1 VAPDGIRLAA
11 PSDQGDALRGNVL
24 RKSVCVLASLLV
36 LIETRSAFGQER
48 PSRTRVGLALGGG
61 SARGLAHVGVLRWL
75 EEHRVPVD
83 AIAGTSTGAFI
94 GGAYA
99 TGMSAADIQSMLLG
113 VDWDLMLRPGLPYEL
128 KSYRRKED
136 DLELPINVEL
146 GLRDGFRFQSG
157 LNSGH
162 RMGLLLSRLAFP
174 YSRTASFDDLAIP
187 FRCVATDLEAGEV
200 VILDRGPLGVAM
212 RASMSLPGTFDP
224 VLRDGRQ
231 LADGGIL
238 NNVPV
243 DVAREMGVDVV
254 IAVNVSTPRR
264 TPRSDS
270 IQAVANRAIRLM
282 MHNLDLPRLAQ
293 ADVVITPDLEGIRAD
308 DFEDSEAIAARGYE
322 AAEAQ
327 SSALLRYAV
336 GEEAWRLYRD
346 EKKQRRRPVMGGL
359 TFVEALGVPQAT
371 AAQISRRMEHDLL
384 GVTDPTPIDAHLDW
398 VIGHGRYASGMYQ
411 RVERDGKEGLAVQ
424 FKDKSYAPPLVK
436 FAFNLDNENKDF
448 NLSLGSRVTFMDV
461 TSLGSELRVDTSF
474 GARLRVAAELF
485 QPVGGRGSMRSGAFL
500 APRAFYTR
508 AVQNVYQDEELAA
521 VLNRRRAG
529 AGLDIGWLFG
539 ARAQIRA
546 GYEAAK
552 AWNATRVGVMP
563 SVAGVEDGQERAMHI
578 QLDYEGQDR
587 AYFPT
592 RGVRLRSRSTWWRE
606 APGFSDRFGRG
617 EGALNLTFTPRE
629 GHHLSFHAEGAAMFG
644 GLSPTLYQPALG
656 GPFRLGALAP
666 NSMRASRMLI
676 GGFGYRRELGKL
688 PTLLGDRM
696 YVTGLI
702 EAGSAFDKIG
712 DARLQSGFTAG
723 LAADT
728 VIGPF
733 FIGASIGE
741 HSRFRA
747 YFLVGAVVR

>member
-1 VAPDGIRLAA
+1 VLRRGVFVLAA
-11 PSDQGDALRGNVL
+11 LF
-24 RKSVCVLASLLV
+24 LV
-36 LIETRSAFGQER
+36 TLESRLAFGQQR
-48 PSRTRVGLALGGG
+48 PARTRVALALGGG

-99 TGMSAADIQSMLLG
+99 TGMSAAEIQSMLLG
-113 VDWDLMLRPGLPYEL
+113 VDWDLMQRPGLPYDL

-136 DLELPINVEL
+136 DLELPIKLEL

-162 RMGLLLSRLAFP
+162 RKGLLLSRLVFP
-174 YSRTASFDDLAIP
+174 YSRTENFDDLAIP

-243 DVAREMGVDVV
+243 DVARKMSVDAV
-254 IAVNVSTPRR
+254 IAVNVSTPRKS
-264 TPRSDS
+264 TRSDS

-308 DFEDSEAIAARGYE
+308 DFEDSEAIAARGYQ

-327 SSALLRYAV
+327 SSALLRYALDD
-336 GEEAWRLYRD
+336 EAWRVYRD
-346 EKKQRRRPVMGGL
+346 EKRQRRRPVMGGL
-359 TFVEALGVPQAT
+359 SFVEVLGVPPAT
-371 AAQISRRMEHDLL
+371 AAQVSARMERDLI
-384 GVTDPTPIDAHLDW
+384 GVSDPTAIDSHLDW
-398 VIGHGRYASGMYQ
+398 VIGYGRYASGMYH
-411 RVERDGKEGLAVQ
+411 RVERSGKEGLAVQ

-448 NLSLGSRVTFMDV
+448 NLSLGSRVTLMDV
-461 TSLGSELRVDTSF
+461 TTLGSELRVDTSF
-474 GARLRVAAELF
+474 GARLRVETELF
-485 QPVGGRGSMRSGAFL
+485 QPLGGHGSMRTGAFL
-500 APRAFYTR
+500 APRALYTR
-508 AVQNVYQDEELAA
+508 AAQNVYLDEDLAA

-539 ARAQIRA
+539 GRAQIRA
-546 GYEAAK
+546 GYEAARV
-552 AWNATRVGVMP
+552 WNATRVGVT
-563 SVAGVEDGQERAMHI
+563 SAVDGVEDGQEKEMHV

-592 RGVRLRSRSTWWRE
+592 RGVRLRSRTTWWRDT
-606 APGFSDRFGRG
+606 PGHDERFGRG
-617 EGALNLTFTPRE
+617 EGALGLTVTPAY
-629 GHHLSFHAEGAAMFG
+629 GNHLSFNVEGAATFG
-644 GLSPTLYQPALG
+644 DRPPEFFQPALG
-656 GPFRLGALAP
+656 GPFRLSAVAP
-666 NSMRASRMLI
+666 NAIRASRILI

-696 YVTGLI
+696 YITALI
-702 EAGSAFDKIG
+702 EAGSAFDRFK
-712 DARLQSGFTAG
+712 DARRLSSFTAG
-723 LAADT
+723 FAADT

-741 HSRFRA
+741 QSRFRA
-747 YFLVGAVVR
+747 YFLVGTVVR

>member
-1 VAPDGIRLAA
+1 VA
-11 PSDQGDALRGNVL
+11 
-24 RKSVCVLASLLV
+24 
-36 LIETRSAFGQER
+36 
-48 PSRTRVGLALGGG
+48 LALGGG

-99 TGMSAADIQSMLLG
+99 TGMSSADIQSMLLG
-113 VDWDLMLRPGLPYEL
+113 VDWDLMQHPGLHYDL

-136 DLELPINVEL
+136 DLELPIKLEL

-162 RMGLLLSRLAFP
+162 QMGLLLSRLAFP
-174 YSRTASFDDLAIP
+174 YSRTESFDELAIP
-187 FRCVATDLEAGEV
+187 FRCVATDLAAGEV
-200 VILDRGPLGVAM
+200 VVLDRGPLGVAM

-243 DVAREMGVDVV
+243 DVARKMADVV
-254 IAVNVSTPRR
+254 IAVNVSTPRN
-264 TPRSDS
+264 TPPSDS

-308 DFEDSEAIAARGYE
+308 DFEDSEAIAARGYQ

-327 SSALLRYAV
+327 SAALLRYAV
-336 GEEAWRLYRD
+336 DEEAWRNYKD
-346 EKKQRRRPVMGGL
+346 EKRQRRRPVMEGL
-359 TFVEALGVPQAT
+359 SYVEVLGVPQAT
-371 AAQISRRMEHDLL
+371 AAQVSARMERDLI
-384 GVTDPTPIDAHLDW
+384 GVSDPTAIDAHLDW
-398 VIGHGRYASGMYQ
+398 VIGYGRYASGMYQ
-411 RVERDGKEGLAVQ
+411 RVERSGKEGLAVQ

-436 FAFNLDNENKDF
+436 FAFNLDNENKEF

-474 GARLRVAAELF
+474 GARLRVATELF
-485 QPVGGRGSMRSGAFL
+485 QPLGGRGSMRTGAFL
-500 APRAFYTR
+500 APRAFFTR
-508 AVQNVYQDEELAA
+508 AAQNVYLDEDLAA

-529 AGLDIGWLFG
+529 AGIDLGWLFG
-539 ARAQIRA
+539 GRAQIRA

-552 AWNATRVGVMP
+552 AWNATRVGIMGAVD
-563 SVAGVEDGQERAMHI
+563 GVEDGQEKEMHV
-578 QLDYEGQDR
+578 QLDYEGQDH

-592 RGVRLRSRSTWWRE
+592 RGMRLRSRTTWWRE
-606 APGFSDRFGRG
+606 TPGNTERFGRG
-617 EGALNLTFTPRE
+617 EGALSLTVTPAD
-629 GHHLSFHAEGAAMFG
+629 GHHLSFHAEGAATFG
-644 GLSPTLYQPALG
+644 DRPPALFQPALG
-656 GPFRLGALAP
+656 GPFRLSAVAP
-666 NSMRASRMLI
+666 NSIRASRILI

-688 PTLLGDRM
+688 PPLLGERM
-696 YVTGLI
+696 YLTGLI
-702 EAGSAFDKIG
+702 EAGSAFDKLN
-712 DARLQSGFTAG
+712 DARILSSFTAG

-741 HSRFRA
+741 QSRFRA
-747 YFLVGAVVR
+747 YFLVGTVVR